1 MVGVVEEG
9 GSNDGKDGK
18 DGRKG
23 SKTEVVKKVLLGKDY
38 KENISS
44 WGKVRKLGERNR
56 QRKLAL
62 LGGDSARASCS
73 LRRSR
78 LTCFASS

>member
-9 GSNDGKDGK
+9 GSNDGK

-62 LGGDSARASCS
+62 LGKDSARASCS
-73 LRRSR
+73 LLR
-78 LTCFASS
+78 